1 MKNWSVEE
9 EKGISVCPSKDDC
22 LDAERVAKKL
32 NIPFE
37 IVYVVY
43 LIYHIGEF

>member
-9 EKGISVCPSKDDC
+9 EQGISVCPSKDDC

-37 IVYVVY
+37 IV
-43 LIYHIGEF
+43 LIIDVIYYEG